1 MAPVYP
7 LDGVTYYISELF
19 VGTGTG
25 GSSTGGQRRRGL
37 GGHIVFW
44 MRGNGYVE
52 LVTQLILSTQASEVA
67 RVWLLICT
75 LSNRPRYG
83 PDERYFIYNFHAVP
97 LREGYI

>member
-1 MAPVYP
+1 MALVYP

-52 LVTQLILSTQASEVA
+52 LVTQLILSAQASEPSGF
-67 RVWLLICT
+67 
-75 LSNRPRYG
+75 LSVLYQTG
-83 PDERYFIYNFHAVP
+83 PDMGRINDIFIYNFHAVP